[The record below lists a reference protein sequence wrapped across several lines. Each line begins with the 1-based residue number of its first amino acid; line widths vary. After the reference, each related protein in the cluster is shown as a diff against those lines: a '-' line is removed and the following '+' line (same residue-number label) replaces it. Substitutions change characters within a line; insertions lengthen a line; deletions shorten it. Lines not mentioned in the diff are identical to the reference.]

1 MKFMKKVYIA
11 PQTEAIEL
19 LGASAIMAA
28 SGGTFDMMYGSGD
41 GGGMR

>member
-1 MKFMKKVYIA
+1 MKKNYIA

-28 SGGTFDMMYGSGD
+28 SGDFIKVSGD
-41 GGGMR
+41 VVSGGYGD

>member
-1 MKFMKKVYIA
+1 MKKNYIA

-28 SGGTFDMMYGSGD
+28 SGDFINVNDVATGGYGD
-41 GGGMR
+41 